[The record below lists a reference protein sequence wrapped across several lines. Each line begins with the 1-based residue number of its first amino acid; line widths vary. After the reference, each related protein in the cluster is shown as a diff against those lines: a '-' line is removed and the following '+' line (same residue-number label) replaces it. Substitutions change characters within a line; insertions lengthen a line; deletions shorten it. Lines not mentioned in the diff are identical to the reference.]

1 MSEKYTIYHNPR
13 CSKSRMALEFLKKE
27 GKDIEI
33 IEYLKEIPS
42 KEELMEVL
50 KKLNLS
56 AESIIRKGESI
67 FKENYKAMN
76 MSEDQ
81 WIEAMLEFPKLIER
95 PIVIKANRAVV
106 ARPTELI
113 NNLD

>member
-1 MSEKYTIYHNPR
+1 MSEKYKIYHNPR

-27 GKDIEI
+27 GKDVEI

-42 KEELMEVL
+42 KEELLVVL

-67 FKENYKAMN
+67 FKENYKGKN

-81 WIEAMLEFPKLIER
+81 WVEAMLKFPKLIER